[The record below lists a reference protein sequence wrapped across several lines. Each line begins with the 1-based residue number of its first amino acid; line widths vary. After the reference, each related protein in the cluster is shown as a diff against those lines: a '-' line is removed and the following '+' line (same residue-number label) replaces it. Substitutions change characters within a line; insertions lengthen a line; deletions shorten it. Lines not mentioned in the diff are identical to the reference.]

1 MAIKDDLIT
10 DVDST
15 ITTTWNIRD
24 GRVVPGTD
32 GITLNGGA
40 VKLSAAYLYA
50 DLANSSLMAK
60 TLDPR
65 VTAKILKAF
74 LSTST
79 RLIRH
84 KGGTVVSFD
93 GDRVLGI
100 FVGDTKVTNAAE
112 CALKINWAVTNLIR
126 PKFENK
132 YSTVAN
138 APFTISH
145 GVGIDSGEVLIVRA
159 GARNANDLISI
170 GRGPNLA
177 AKLSDIRDGKFRTF
191 LTRSSYDVM
200 MDSSKLSS
208 DRRNMWTVG
217 SYDYKGERVEIVKSG
232 WTWVP

>member
-1 MAIKDDLIT
+1 MAIKDDLT
-10 DVDST
+10 ADVDST
-15 ITTTWNIRD
+15 ITTPWNIRD

-32 GITLNGGA
+32 GVALKGGA

-60 TLDPR
+60 TLHSS

-100 FVGDTKVTNAAE
+100 FVGNTKVSDAAE
-112 CALKINWAVTNLIR
+112 CALKIHWAVKYLIR

-132 YSTVAN
+132 FSTVAN
-138 APFTISH
+138 APFQISH
-145 GVGIDSGEVLIVRA
+145 GVGIDSGDVLIVRA

-177 AKLSDIRDGKFRTF
+177 AKLSDIRDGEFKTF

-200 MDSSKLSS
+200 IKSSKISS
-208 DRRNMWTVG
+208 DGRNMWTVG
-217 SYDYKGERVEIVKSG
+217 TYDYKGESVDIVKSG
-232 WTWVP
+232 WTWTP